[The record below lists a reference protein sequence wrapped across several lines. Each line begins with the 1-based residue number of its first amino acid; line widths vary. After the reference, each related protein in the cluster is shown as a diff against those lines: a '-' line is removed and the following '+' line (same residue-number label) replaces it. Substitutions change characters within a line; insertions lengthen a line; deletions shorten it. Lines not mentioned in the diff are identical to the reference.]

1 MARILAVTGVV
12 AERDAVARGAAV
24 KEVARIGPYDAV
36 IGATAAG
43 DELVVV
49 AGGVGPAASAAAA
62 MAGAL
67 GAADLLLSIGIG
79 GAYHSAQLR
88 AGDVVIATRI
98 IAADLGAMSESRFLD
113 IGTLGFG
120 LAEWECE
127 PELVERARDTLDAAT
142 LPVVVGPVL
151 TVSTATGTDDR
162 ADELMSRHG
171 AVAEAME
178 GAGVAHV
185 AALVGV
191 PVLEIRTISNP
202 VGRRDT
208 STWDIPLALD
218 TLADA
223 ARAVFDAAWHDT

>member
-1 MARILAVTGVV
+1 
-12 AERDAVARGAAV
+12 
-24 KEVARIGPYDAV
+24 
-36 IGATAAG
+36 
-43 DELVVV
+43 
-49 AGGVGPAASAAAA
+49 
-62 MAGAL
+62 
-67 GAADLLLSIGIG
+67 
-79 GAYHSAQLR
+79 
-88 AGDVVIATRI
+88 
-98 IAADLGAMSESRFLD
+98 MSESRFLD

-151 TVSTATGTDDR
+151 TVSTATGTDAR

-191 PVLEIRTISNP
+191 PVLEIRAISNA

-208 STWDIPLALD
+208 STWEIPLAVGALE
-218 TLADA
+218 DA
-223 ARAVFDAAWHDT
+223 AHALFETAPEPWAT